1 MDDIFS
7 ENLET
12 DQNRPHTN
20 RNLSPFSVNL
30 TTDQNSSI
38 NQKNDTS
45 YSPNITTDQN
55 RPIIHRNVSPF
66 SLRKATLLLAKSKK
80 NKYIKEGLNNK
91 PQNFYCVNTLTR
103 ADTSDVSYIT
113 KKNTINVSN
122 SNTPI
127 KKRKKKVEF
136 VANFK
141 LVTKIYYDPNEPLVN
156 MNKKHW
162 DESKNKVDNKL
173 KESNKENLVSN
184 KTLKIENDD
193 KEEEKENV
201 LCSCLIY

>member
-1 MDDIFS
+1 MEVIFG

-12 DQNRPHTN
+12 NQNRSHTN

-30 TTDQNSSI
+30 TDQNSPIS
-38 NQKNDTS
+38 QKNYPS
-45 YSPNITTDQN
+45 YSPNITADQS
-55 RPIIHRNVSPF
+55 RPIINRNVSPF
-66 SLRKATLLLAKSKK
+66 SLRKTTLLLARSKK

-91 PQNFYCVNTLTR
+91 PQNFYCVNSLTR

-141 LVTKIYYDPNEPLVN
+141 LVTKIYYDPNEPIVN

-162 DESKNKVDNKL
+162 DERKNKADNKL
-173 KESNKENLVSN
+173 KENNKENLDSN
-184 KTLKIENDD
+184 KTLNIENNDR
-193 KEEEKENV
+193 EEEKENV